1 MSTYGTAVIAD
12 TATCEEA
19 EAITANLRKLAA
31 MTVDRCTLNPVA
43 PVGELWRASGYI
55 AMSTSEMIGIDLF
68 AGVDTARVVIA
79 DDIDE
84 YGALWTAWRV
94 HNAEPVVVYRK
105 YLAANENAVDTEL
118 AAKDRADIDAAAD
131 MAELWGVNPTVVTT
145 VEDHFGAMSRSLGIV
160 GTPFL
165 PWLDA
170 LDLRWPIP

>member
-1 MSTYGTAVIAD
+1 MGTYGTAVIAD
-12 TATCEEA
+12 TTTCEEA

-31 MTVDRCTLNPVA
+31 MTVDSCTLNPVA
-43 PVGELWRASGYI
+43 PVGELWRASGYV

-105 YLAANENAVDTEL
+105 YLAPDENAVDAEL
-118 AAKDRADIDAAAD
+118 AAKDRADLDAAMD
-131 MAELWGVNPTVVTT
+131 MAELWGANPTAVAA
-145 VEDHFGAMSRSLGIV
+145 VEDHFRAMSQSLGII
-160 GTPFL
+160 GIPFT

-170 LDLRWPIP
+170 LNLQWPVE